1 MGRPWLLLVLPILA
15 CAWPALAHAG
25 PYADTLSKCLVGAT
39 TPADRKVALRWAFA
53 TMSLDPD
60 IAPLASIAPSQRD
73 EINREAGALVTD
85 LLVNSCRRPV
95 QQALMFEGPGA
106 VETAFEAWGRWAV
119 TGLVTE
125 SHVARGMSTLLQY
138 LDMGKLMSLV
148 PLQGFP
154 PANGSTH

>member
-1 MGRPWLLLVLPILA
+1 VRRLCLLLVLPMLA
-15 CAWPALAHAG
+15 YAWPTFAG
-25 PYADTLSKCLVGAT
+25 AGSYADALSQCLIRAT

-53 TMSLDPD
+53 TMALTPD
-60 IAPLASIAPSQRD
+60 IAPMASVTPAQRD
-73 EINREAGALVTD
+73 ALNRRAGALVTD
-85 LLVNSCRRPV
+85 LLVNSCRQPV

-106 VETAFEAWGRWAV
+106 VESAFEAWGRWAI

-125 SHVARGMSTLLQY
+125 PHVARGMSALLQY

-154 PANGSTH
+154 PPGRS

>member
-1 MGRPWLLLVLPILA
+1 MRRIRLLLLPLVA
-15 CAWPALAHAG
+15 CVWPAFAHAG
-25 PYADTLSKCLVGAT
+25 TYADALSKCLVGAT
-39 TPADRKVALRWAFA
+39 TPADRRIALRWAFA

-60 IAPLASIAPSQRD
+60 IAPLASISPVQRD
-73 EINREAGALVTD
+73 AINRKAGALVTD
-85 LLVNSCRRPV
+85 LLVKSCRKEV

-119 TGLVTE
+119 TGLVAE
-125 SHVARGMSTLLQY
+125 PHVARGMGSLLQY

-154 PANGSTH
+154 PASGSPP